1 MKDYLFLKHLLTNS
15 REYIFIFLTA
25 TIFYI
30 FLNSKSLSEEN
41 VFVIDNVQVV
51 GKIDIN
57 FSREKYIN
65 KAFFDSFKI
74 LKSRILLSR
83 DLNRINNLKID
94 DIKILVSR
102 FQILEENYRKDEYKA
117 TFKIFY
123 NDNNV
128 KKFLEK
134 KNISFSQPKNISAV
148 FFPALFINGEIQA
161 FNENFFYENW
171 TTIKIK
177 NEVINFIMP
186 LENLDDFLKIKEM
199 KNKIEELN
207 INELVNKYDVKNF
220 VFALIDHNN
229 GKLNI
234 YLKTFFNNNK
244 VSKNIS
250 YDIPNMKDQLML
262 DSILR
267 DLKIKI
273 TDLWKEE
280 NIINLSMPLTI
291 RIKFQYN
298 ELMDLDQLKQ
308 SFYKIS
314 IIDNFSLEEI
324 DTKNSFFKIYYYG
337 NPKRLSVELLKFGY
351 ALKND
356 QGHWALSKY

>member
-1 MKDYLFLKHLLTNS
+1 MKAIS
-15 REYIFIFLTA
+15 
-25 TIFYI
+25 
-30 FLNSKSLSEEN
+30 S
-41 VFVIDNVQVV
+41 
-51 GKIDIN
+51 
-57 FSREKYIN
+57 
-65 KAFFDSFKI
+65 
-74 LKSRILLSR
+74 
-83 DLNRINNLKID
+83 
-94 DIKILVSR
+94 
-102 FQILEENYRKDEYKA
+102 
-117 TFKIFY
+117 
-123 NDNNV
+123 
-128 KKFLEK
+128 FLEK
-134 KNISFSQPKNISAV
+134 YLNIKLKF
-148 FFPALFINGEIQA
+148 
-161 FNENFFYENW
+161 
-171 TTIKIK
+171 
-177 NEVINFIMP
+177 EVINFIMP

-291 RIKFQYN
+291 RIKY
-298 ELMDLDQLKQ
+298 
-308 SFYKIS
+308 S
-314 IIDNFSLEEI
+314 
-324 DTKNSFFKIYYYG
+324 
-337 NPKRLSVELLKFGY
+337 
-351 ALKND
+351 
-356 QGHWALSKY
+356 